1 MARRAGRPGREPT
14 PPPRKTGGGLFT
26 GLVVGLTMGV
36 AGAAAVAWYFNM
48 GPAALPRTATSP
60 AGALL
65 ADDAGARA
73 TAHPAAAPRARAESG
88 PPATPLAPEAVKPE
102 ARKPEAPPPGQ
113 AALPESR
120 PPKPEP
126 SARVVAKAEAAPAKR
141 PAPREVAPAP
151 GKPAPAAAEPLINYT
166 FYRILPGQKPA
177 HPQESAPPAEQWW
190 LQIAALSDAGKAQSL
205 SGELARLRLRAQVS
219 PILSA
224 AGATLHRVRVGP
236 YAREEDAFAD
246 LDTLSENN
254 FYARLLKDP
263 PAAPGPR

>member
-1 MARRAGRPGREPT
+1 MA
-14 PPPRKTGGGLFT
+14 
-26 GLVVGLTMGV
+26 VGLTLGV

-48 GPAALPRTATSP
+48 GSATMPRTATSP

-65 ADDAGARA
+65 ADDAAVPRARVVA
-73 TAHPAAAPRARAESG
+73 NQAAAAGVRAESG
-88 PPATPLAPEAVKPE
+88 PPATPRAPEAVKPE
-102 ARKPEAPPPGQ
+102 ARKPEVIPPGQ
-113 AALPESR
+113 GASPESR

-126 SARVVAKAEAAPAKR
+126 PARVAAKAEA
-141 PAPREVAPAP
+141 APAP
-151 GKPAPAAAEPLINYT
+151 GKPAPVAAEPLINYT

-190 LQIAALSDAGKAQSL
+190 LQIAALSDAAKAQSL
-205 SGELARLRLRAQVS
+205 RGELARLRLRAQVS

-236 YAREEDAFAD
+236 YAREEDAFVD

-263 PAAPGPR
+263 PAAPGSR